1 MNEQLEEII
10 NWAEVED
17 ITYAETAD
25 SKRILGAHIIPEGLL
40 VQTYLPTAKSVE
52 LRLGAGAAYPME
64 LVDESGF
71 FAVLLPLQEAWKD
84 ALPDYRYHIT
94 YDNDTTE
101 DTEDPYAFP
110 SVYTDRDIKK
120 YQGGIWYD
128 IYEKMGA
135 HPIRIND
142 VDGVVFSVWA
152 PNAER
157 VSVVGDFNLW
167 DGRRHI
173 MQRLGDSGIF
183 EIFIPRLTPGSLYK
197 YEIKCHHQEP
207 FLKIDPYAFG
217 FELRP
222 GNASIVEDLTP
233 FAWSDEA
240 WQQKKA
246 ETGTTG
252 AKTAPMSVY
261 EVHLGS
267 FARKPQTVH
276 EDGSV
281 LAGSEFYNYREL
293 AGKLAD
299 YVKQEGYTH
308 VELMPIMEHPLDES
322 WGYQVTG
329 YYAPTSRYG
338 TPEDFMYFMDYMHRE
353 GIGVILDWVPAHFPR
368 DSWGLSQF
376 DGSGLYENPDPRLT
390 SHPHWG
396 TLTFNYRKNEVSN
409 FLIGSAMFWADRYH
423 ADGIRMDAVASMLY
437 LDYGRQGE
445 DAPRNIY
452 GGNENLDAVEFLKHL
467 NSQFHKRFPGTLLIA
482 EESTAW
488 PGITGDVEK
497 DGLGFDLKWNMGF
510 MNDFLSYMKTDP
522 YFRKGS
528 YNQLTFSMIYN
539 YSEDF
544 MLVLSHDEVVHGKG
558 SMLGKMPGET
568 FEEKAQNLR
577 AAYGYFWTHPGKK
590 LLFMGQDFAQY
601 DEWSESR
608 ELEWDLLKYP
618 VHKGVQSFVRDLNAV
633 YRTHPALWQQDYLPE
648 GFEWINCSYHE
659 ESMVMFIR
667 KTEKP
672 EETLL
677 VVSNFDNVDHM
688 KFRVGVPFMCTA
700 KALISSDEEKYGGRG
715 VVNHTACKAE
725 KISWDDRNY
734 AVRLAIPAMSTT
746 IYQLT
751 PCAEPAAREAAKK
764 AAAEK
769 KEGAAVEKTAAK
781 TGTKKTAAKKAAAK
795 ETAAAGTKK
804 TAAVK
809 TAAAAEKK
817 TAPKKPAV
825 KKPAQPKTVQK
836 AALDQKLTKRRKG

>member
-25 SKRILGAHIIPEGLL
+25 PKRILGAHIIPEGLL

>member
-25 SKRILGAHIIPEGLL
+25 PKRILGAHIIPEGLL
-40 VQTYLPTAKSVE
+40 VQTYLPTAKRVE

-84 ALPDYRYHIT
+84 VLPDYRYHIT

-173 MQRLGDSGIF
+173 MQRLGESGIF

>member
-25 SKRILGAHIIPEGLL
+25 PKRILGAHIIPEGLL
-40 VQTYLPTAKSVE
+40 VQTYLPTAKRVE

-173 MQRLGDSGIF
+173 MQRLGESGIF

-809 TAAAAEKK
+809 TATAAEKK

>member
-25 SKRILGAHIIPEGLL
+25 PKRILGAHIIPEGLL
-40 VQTYLPTAKSVE
+40 VQTYLPTAKRVE

-173 MQRLGDSGIF
+173 MQRLGESGIF

>member
-25 SKRILGAHIIPEGLL
+25 PKRILGAHIIPEGLL
-40 VQTYLPTAKSVE
+40 VQTYLPTAKRVE

-173 MQRLGDSGIF
+173 MQRLGESGIF

-252 AKTAPMSVY
+252 AKTAPVSVY

-558 SMLGKMPGET
+558 SMLGKMPDET

>member
-1 MNEQLEEII
+1 MNVQLEEII

-25 SKRILGAHIIPEGLL
+25 PKRILGAHIIPEGLL
-40 VQTYLPTAKSVE
+40 VQTYLPTAKRVE

-173 MQRLGDSGIF
+173 MQRLGESGIF

-677 VVSNFDNVDHM
+677 MVSNFDNVDHM

>member
-25 SKRILGAHIIPEGLL
+25 PKKILGAHIIPEGLL
-40 VQTYLPTAKSVE
+40 IQTYLPTAKQVE
-52 LRLGAGAAYPME
+52 LHLAFGETHPME

-71 FAVLLPLQEAWKD
+71 FALLLPLQEAWKES
-84 ALPDYRYHIT
+84 LPSYTYHIT

-110 SVYTDRDIKK
+110 SIYTDRDIKK

-135 HPIRIND
+135 HPIRINGT
-142 VDGVVFSVWA
+142 DGVAFSVWA

-183 EIFIPRLTPGSLYK
+183 EIFIPHLTPGSLYK

-222 GNASIVEDLTP
+222 GNASVVEKIDD
-233 FAWSDEA
+233 FAWSDSEWQKQKEA
-240 WQQKKA
+240 S
-246 ETGTTG
+246 G
-252 AKTAPMSVY
+252 ASGSKTAAMSVY

-267 FARKPQTVH
+267 FARKPETVH

-293 AGKLAD
+293 AVKLAD

-308 VELMPIMEHPLDES
+308 VELMPVMEHPLDAS

-368 DSWGLSQF
+368 DSWGLAQF

-467 NSQFHKRFPGTLLIA
+467 NSQFHQRFPGTLLIA

-488 PGITGDVEK
+488 PGVTGEVEK

-528 YNQLTFSMIYN
+528 YHQLTFSMIYN

-558 SMLGKMPGET
+558 SMLGKMPGAT

-601 DEWSESR
+601 DEWSEER

-618 VHKGVQSFVRDLNAV
+618 VHKGVQDFVRDLNAV

-648 GFEWINCSYHE
+648 GFEWINCSYRE

-677 VVSNFDNVDHM
+677 VVSNFDHVDHM

-715 VVNHTACKAE
+715 VVSHSTSRAE
-725 KISWDDRNY
+725 KISWDDRDY
-734 AVRLAIPAMSTT
+734 AVSISIPAMSTT

-751 PCAEPAAREAAKK
+751 PCEETTSGRAAAPKKTSDTKKKASGGTVKKK
-764 AAAEK
+764 AAATSK
-769 KEGAAVEKTAAK
+769 KPASKRTEKTTAS
-781 TGTKKTAAKKAAAK
+781 GTSKKS
-795 ETAAAGTKK
+795 AAGTAGKAETPK
-804 TAAVK
+804 TA
-809 TAAAAEKK
+809 
-817 TAPKKPAV
+817 
-825 KKPAQPKTVQK
+825 QK
-836 AALDQKLTKRRKG
+836 SAMDQKLTHRRKG

>member
-25 SKRILGAHIIPEGLL
+25 PKRILGAHIIPEGLL
-40 VQTYLPTAKSVE
+40 VQTYLPTAKRVE

-293 AGKLAD
+293 AGRLAD

>member
-25 SKRILGAHIIPEGLL
+25 PKRILGAHIIPEGLL
-40 VQTYLPTAKSVE
+40 VQTYLPTAKRVE

>member
-25 SKRILGAHIIPEGLL
+25 PKRILGAHIIPEGLL
-40 VQTYLPTAKSVE
+40 VQTYLPTAKRVE

-84 ALPDYRYHIT
+84 VLPDYRYHIT

-110 SVYTDRDIKK
+110 SIYTDRDIKK

-437 LDYGRQGE
+437 LDYGRQDE

>member
-25 SKRILGAHIIPEGLL
+25 PKRILGAHIIPEGLL
-40 VQTYLPTAKSVE
+40 VQTYLPTAKRVE

-437 LDYGRQGE
+437 LDYGRQDE

>member
-25 SKRILGAHIIPEGLL
+25 PKRILGAHIIPEGLL
-40 VQTYLPTAKSVE
+40 VQTYLPTAKRVE

-173 MQRLGDSGIF
+173 MQRLGESGIF

-528 YNQLTFSMIYN
+528 YNQLTFSMIYS